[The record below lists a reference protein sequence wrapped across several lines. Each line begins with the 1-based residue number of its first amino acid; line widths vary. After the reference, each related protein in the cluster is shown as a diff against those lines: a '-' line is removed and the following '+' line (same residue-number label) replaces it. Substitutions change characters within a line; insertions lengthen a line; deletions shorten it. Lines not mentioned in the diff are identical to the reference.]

1 MPPRLTVSPAGAS
14 NGSVGDPLLQLIR
27 SAAAGDQRAFA
38 ELHARYAHMVHAI
51 LLARLPPSD
60 AEDQVQEVFL
70 VAWKKLGQ
78 LDDPSLFGAWLGT
91 IARHRAVDWHRR
103 RHATEALH
111 DGISDARGASS
122 SDVADAR
129 HVVAAIQALPE
140 AYRETLV
147 MRLCEGMSG
156 PEIAEVTGL
165 EPGSVRIN
173 LHRGMKLL
181 REKLGIE
188 GKVAA
193 NE

>member
-1 MPPRLTVSPAGAS
+1 MEVVS
-14 NGSVGDPLLQLIR
+14 DRLLQLIR
-27 SAAAGDQRAFA
+27 AAAGGDQRAFA
-38 ELHARYAHMVHAI
+38 ALHARYAGMVHAI

-78 LDDPSLFGAWLGT
+78 LEDPSLFGGWLGT
-91 IARHRAVDWHRR
+91 IARNRAVDWYRR
-103 RHATEALH
+103 RRPTEALPDALL
-111 DGISDARGASS
+111 DGHGASS
-122 SDVADAR
+122 SDVAEA
-129 HVVAAIQALPE
+129 HNVMAAIHSLPE

-188 GKVAA
+188 GKAA
-193 NE
+193 ACE

>member
-1 MPPRLTVSPAGAS
+1 MSVSLP
-14 NGSVGDPLLQLIR
+14 QLIR
-27 SAAAGDQRAFA
+27 SAVAGDERAFA
-38 ELHARYAHMVHAI
+38 ELHARYAGMVHAI

-70 VAWKKLGQ
+70 LAWRRLGQ
-78 LDDPSLFGAWLGT
+78 LDDPGGFGAWLAA
-91 IARHRAVDWHRR
+91 IARHRAADVLRR
-103 RHATEALH
+103 RRPMEPLAAALE
-111 DGISDARGASS
+111 DQRRASS
-122 SDVADAR
+122 ADVAEAH
-129 HVVAAIQALPE
+129 HVIAMIQTLPE

-181 REKLGIE
+181 REKLGVE
-188 GKVAA
+188 RAGGVNKVAA
-193 NE
+193 GE

>member
-1 MPPRLTVSPAGAS
+1 MSA
-14 NGSVGDPLLQLIR
+14 PLQQLIR

-38 ELHARYAHMVHAI
+38 ELHARYAGMVHAI
-51 LLARLPPSD
+51 LLARLPPAE

-78 LDDPSLFGAWLGT
+78 LDDPAGFGAWLGT
-91 IARHRAVDWHRR
+91 IARNRAVDSWRR
-103 RHATEALH
+103 RRPTEALP
-111 DGISDARGASS
+111 DAWPDDQRASS
-122 SDVADAR
+122 SDVAEVR
-129 HVVAAIQALPE
+129 HVLDAIRSLPD

-156 PEIAEVTGL
+156 PEIAAVTGL

-181 REKLGIE
+181 RDKLGVD

-193 NE
+193 S

>member
-1 MPPRLTVSPAGAS
+1 MSA
-14 NGSVGDPLLQLIR
+14 PLQQLIR

-38 ELHARYAHMVHAI
+38 ELHARYAGMVHAI
-51 LLARLPPSD
+51 LLARLPPAE

-78 LDDPSLFGAWLGT
+78 LDDPAGFGAWLGT
-91 IARHRAVDWHRR
+91 IARNRAVDSWRR
-103 RHATEALH
+103 RRPTEALPETWP
-111 DGISDARGASS
+111 DDQRASS
-122 SDVADAR
+122 SDVAEVRHMLDAIR
-129 HVVAAIQALPE
+129 SLPD

-156 PEIAEVTGL
+156 PEIAAVTGL

-181 REKLGIE
+181 RDKLGVD

-193 NE
+193 S

>member
-1 MPPRLTVSPAGAS
+1 VQVNSLS
-14 NGSVGDPLLQLIR
+14 QLIR
-27 SAAAGDQRAFA
+27 SAVAGDERAFA
-38 ELHARYAHMVHAI
+38 ELHARYATMVHAI

-70 VAWKKLGQ
+70 IAWKKLSQ
-78 LDDPSLFGAWLGT
+78 LDDAAVFGAWLGT
-91 IARHRAVDWHRR
+91 IARHRAVDCLRQRR
-103 RHATEALH
+103 PTEPLE
-111 DGISDARGASS
+111 DAMPDSRSADSA
-122 SDVADAR
+122 DVAEAR
-129 HVVAAIQALPE
+129 NVLDAIQRLPE

-188 GKVAA
+188 VQVAA
-193 NE
+193 GE

>member
-1 MPPRLTVSPAGAS
+1 MS
-14 NGSVGDPLLQLIR
+14 DPLPQLIR

-38 ELHARYAHMVHAI
+38 ELHARYAGMVHAI
-51 LLARLPPSD
+51 LLARLPPAE

-70 VAWKKLGQ
+70 VAWRKLAQ
-78 LDDPSLFGAWLGT
+78 LDAAAGFGAWLGT
-91 IARHRAVDWHRR
+91 IARNRAVDCHRR
-103 RHATEALH
+103 RRPTEALQ
-111 DGISDARGASS
+111 DGWPDANRPSS
-122 SDVADAR
+122 SDVAQA
-129 HVVAAIQALPE
+129 HQVLAAIRSLPD

-156 PEIAEVTGL
+156 PEIAAVTGL

-181 REKLGIE
+181 REKLGVD

-193 NE
+193 S

>member
-1 MPPRLTVSPAGAS
+1 MSAS
-14 NGSVGDPLLQLIR
+14 LPEMIR
-27 SAAAGDQRAFA
+27 SAVGGDQRAFA
-38 ELHARYAHMVHAI
+38 ALHARYAAMVHAI

-70 VAWKKLGQ
+70 LAWRRLGQ
-78 LDDPSLFGAWLGT
+78 LEEPAGFGAWLAA
-91 IARHRAVDWHRR
+91 IARHRAVDVLRR
-103 RHATEALH
+103 RRPTEPLVPTM
-111 DGISDARGASS
+111 
-122 SDVADAR
+122 SDVARASSADVAEAH
-129 HVVAAIQALPE
+129 HVIAMIQTLPE

-181 REKLGIE
+181 RDKLGIPH
-188 GKVAA
+188 KVAA
-193 NE
+193 GE